1 MSHFRPDMK
10 TNSIQLHIFYYVV
23 FYYVVLGFDCFTS
36 NNVYALSNHSFHL
49 PSIVVGRRV
58 PSMEHTF
65 GLNCLEQ

>member
-1 MSHFRPDMK
+1 MSHFTPDMK
-10 TNSIQLHIFYYVV
+10 INSIQLHI

-36 NNVYALSNHSFHL
+36 NDLYTLSNHSFL
-49 PSIVVGRRV
+49 LLSIVVGRPV

>member
-10 TNSIQLHIFYYVV
+10 TNSIQLHI

-49 PSIVVGRRV
+49 PFIVVGRRV